1 MLSTRWFPL
10 YATNLGQDCAVLNTS
25 APAYTCAEQDGHR
38 VSGDEPIGGN
48 GMSCEIILEVG
59 AEGGTLAL
67 FGSKN
72 DVGEW
77 EFWTRTD
84 EAAIFDLLKRGR
96 STRFGYAQQGN
107 PHNR

>member
-1 MLSTRWFPL
+1 
-10 YATNLGQDCAVLNTS
+10 
-25 APAYTCAEQDGHR
+25 
-38 VSGDEPIGGN
+38 
-48 GMSCEIILEVG
+48 MSCEIILEVG